1 LSQQFISKFQH
12 LKTRG
17 RGEWCGASGGGRSF
31 SGDDKGEASGG
42 GDAVWS
48 SGERERV
55 VEAFALFLCFLPFL
69 IFFFKEKISYKPSPG
84 KCPGWP
90 GPRSA
95 YVHKA
100 HARKDAGTSTHEYF
114 QDI

>member
-17 RGEWCGASGGGRSF
+17 RGEWCGASGGGRSV

-69 IFFFKEKISYKPSPG
+69 IFFSKKK
-84 KCPGWP
+84 
-90 GPRSA
+90 
-95 YVHKA
+95 
-100 HARKDAGTSTHEYF
+100 
-114 QDI
+114 